1 MPGELLDDLLLP
13 GLLVGGGARARVEN
27 HGHIDHTR
35 AVAQLLTL
43 DRSDVME
50 HRPARQTGAR
60 ALGRR
65 GITVLS
71 LVLII
76 LAVIVVAVVLTRT
89 LAH

>member
-1 MPGELLDDLLLP
+1 M
-13 GLLVGGGARARVEN
+13 
-27 HGHIDHTR
+27 T
-35 AVAQLLTL
+35 
-43 DRSDVME
+43 S
-50 HRPARQTGAR
+50 RP

-65 GITVLS
+65 GLTVLS